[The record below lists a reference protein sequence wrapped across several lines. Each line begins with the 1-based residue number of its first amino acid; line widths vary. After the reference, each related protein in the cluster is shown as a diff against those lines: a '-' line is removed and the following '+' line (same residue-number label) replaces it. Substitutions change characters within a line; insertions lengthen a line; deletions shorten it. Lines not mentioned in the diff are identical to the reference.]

1 MIVGLLALALSVGT
15 GWQSCAAIQENFASP
30 TASPANP
37 TDLHRNQEH
46 HQHAM
51 MGTDA
56 LGNQAVAEAAKGQPE
71 SKHACTKCCGVCMLT
86 SVIPACPE
94 STRAQTIT
102 HAIFA
107 SLIEQ
112 LRGQFVVV
120 DPDIPKHIA

>member
-1 MIVGLLALALSVGT
+1 MARTSKSSYVSRMVVLRCMIVGLLALALSVGP

-56 LGNQAVAEAAKGQPE
+56 LGNQAMAEAAKGQPE
-71 SKHACTKCCGVCMLT
+71 SKHACIMLR
-86 SVIPACPE
+86 CL
-94 STRAQTIT
+94 
-102 HAIFA
+102 HADKRHSRMPRIDTG
-107 SLIEQ
+107 SDDHSRYICLIN
-112 LRGQFVVV
+112 
-120 DPDIPKHIA
+120 